1 MATSESDIILIVDD
15 TPTNLAVLS
24 EALTSAN
31 YQVAVA
37 LDGETALEQVA
48 YKPPNLILLDIM
60 MPGIDGFETCRRL
73 KANPDTTQIPIVF
86 MTALSDTVDKVKGL
100 NLGAVD
106 YITKPFQQEE
116 VLARV
121 KVHLELYHLN
131 HSLDCQ
137 VKERTAELS
146 EALDSLQNAQVQL
159 IQNEKMSSLG
169 QLVAGV
175 AHEIN
180 NPVNFIHG
188 NLIHAKGYI
197 ADLLELL
204 RLYQEETPEVNPN
217 IETFSEEIDLDFLK
231 EDLPKLVK
239 SMEVGAD
246 RIQGI
251 IKSLKT
257 FSRANET
264 QFESINI
271 HEGIDSTLLILSN
284 RIKAKSFRRDI
295 QVNKIYGEL
304 PLIDCCS
311 GQLNQVFTNILSN
324 AIDALDESALRQSRD
339 WCPCIEIETAVEG
352 DQVRITIAN
361 NGGTMSREVQDHL
374 FEPFFTTKPRGKG
387 TGMGLSISHQIIT
400 EKHGGQLQCQVEG
413 DRVVFVIEIPIRQTI
428 ASIPEPHQPE
438 QQQATRQS

>member
-1 MATSESDIILIVDD
+1 MSNPESDIILVVDD

-24 EALTSAN
+24 EALSTAH

-37 LDGETALEQVA
+37 LDGETALEQVS
-48 YKPPNLILLDIM
+48 YKPPHLILLDVM

-73 KANPDTTQIPIVF
+73 KANPDTADIPIIF
-86 MTALSDTVDKVKGL
+86 TTALSDTVDKVKGL

-106 YITKPFQQEE
+106 YITKPFEQEE

-131 HSLDCQ
+131 HRLESQ

-146 EALDSLQNAQVQL
+146 EALERLQQTQL
-159 IQNEKMSSLG
+159 QLVQNEKMSSLG

-188 NLIHAKGYI
+188 NLIHAKEYI
-197 ADLLELL
+197 TDLLTLL
-204 RLYQEETPEVNPN
+204 TLYQESTPEVNP
-217 IETFSEEIDLDFLK
+217 EVREFADEIDVEFLK

-239 SMEVGAD
+239 SMEVGAG

-251 IKSLKT
+251 IASLKT
-257 FSRANET
+257 FSRATDREFNET
-264 QFESINI
+264 NV
-271 HEGIDSTLLILSN
+271 HEGIESTLLILSN
-284 RIKAKSFRRDI
+284 RIKAKSFRPQIEVRRS
-295 QVNKIYGEL
+295 YGEL
-304 PLIDCCS
+304 PLIDSFS

-324 AIDALDESALRQSRD
+324 AMDALDEAALSQNPG
-339 WCPCIEIETAVEG
+339 WQPYIEISTSVEREW
-352 DQVRITIAN
+352 VAIAISN
-361 NGGTMSREVQDHL
+361 NGGSIPPEIQEHL
-374 FEPFFTTKPRGKG
+374 FDAFFTTKPPGKG

-400 EKHGGQLQCQVEG
+400 QTHGGRLSCEVEG
-413 DRVVFVIEIPIRQTI
+413 DRVCFRIEIPIQQRLTPPAREPQTAI
-428 ASIPEPHQPE
+428 D
-438 QQQATRQS
+438 

>member
-24 EALTSAN
+24 ESLTSAN

-48 YKPPNLILLDIM
+48 YKPPNLILLDVM

-73 KANPDTTQIPIVF
+73 KANPDTTQIPIIF

-131 HSLDCQ
+131 HNLADQ

-188 NLIHAKGYI
+188 NLIHAKEYI

-204 RLYQEETPEVNPN
+204 RRYEEQTENINPD
-217 IETFSEEIDLDFLK
+217 IETFAQEIDFEFLK

-239 SMEVGAD
+239 SMEVGAG

-264 QFESINI
+264 QFESMNI

-284 RIKAKSFRRDI
+284 RIKAKSFRPDI
-295 QVNKIYGEL
+295 QIDKIYGEL

-324 AIDALDESALRQSRD
+324 AIDALDDSALRQSQD
-339 WCPCIEIETAVEG
+339 WRPCIEIKTAVQG
-352 DQVRITIAN
+352 DQVSITIAN
-361 NGGTMSREVQDHL
+361 NGGTLSREVQDHL

-400 EKHGGQLQCQVEG
+400 EKHGGQLQCQVDG
-413 DRVVFVIEIPIRQTI
+413 DRVKFVIEIPIRQPIT
-428 ASIPEPHQPE
+428 PTPHPH
-438 QQQATRQS
+438 QATRQS

>member
-1 MATSESDIILIVDD
+1 MPTSESDIILIVDD

-37 LDGETALEQVA
+37 LDGDTAIEQVA
-48 YKPPNLILLDIM
+48 YKPPNLILLDVM
-60 MPGIDGFETCRRL
+60 MPGIDGFETCRQL
-73 KANPDTTQIPIVF
+73 KANPETAQIPVIF

-100 NLGAVD
+100 SLGAVD

-131 HSLDCQ
+131 HSLDRQ

-146 EALDSLQNAQVQL
+146 EALDSLQKAQVQL

-188 NLIHAKGYI
+188 NLIHAKEYI

-204 RLYQEETPEVNPN
+204 RLYQENTPDVNPDVQA
-217 IETFSEEIDLDFLK
+217 FAEEIDFEFLK
-231 EDLPKLVK
+231 ADLPNLVK
-239 SMEVGAD
+239 SMEVGAG

-295 QVNKIYGEL
+295 QVNRVYGNL

-324 AIDALDESALRQSRD
+324 AIDALDESASHQPQD
-339 WCPCIEIETAVEG
+339 WRPCIEIHTAVEG
-352 DQVRITIAN
+352 EQASITISN
-361 NGGTMSREVQDHL
+361 NGATMPAAVQEHL

-400 EKHGGQLQCQVEG
+400 EKHRGQLHCQVEG
-413 DRVVFVIEIPIRQTI
+413 DRVEFVIQIPIRQAI
-428 ASIPEPHQPE
+428 APTPRQHQ
-438 QQQATRQS
+438 TTSHSTTSH

>member
-1 MATSESDIILIVDD
+1 MSNPESDIILVVDD

-24 EALTSAN
+24 EALSTAH

-37 LDGETALEQVA
+37 LDGETALEQVS
-48 YKPPNLILLDIM
+48 YKPPHLILLDVM

-73 KANPDTTQIPIVF
+73 KANPDTADIPIIF
-86 MTALSDTVDKVKGL
+86 TTALSDTVDKVKGL

-131 HSLDCQ
+131 HRLESQ

-146 EALDSLQNAQVQL
+146 EALERLQQTQL
-159 IQNEKMSSLG
+159 QLVQNEKMSSLG

-188 NLIHAKGYI
+188 NLIHAKEYI
-197 ADLLELL
+197 RDLLALVN
-204 RLYQEETPEVNPN
+204 LYQASTPAVNPEVQAFANA
-217 IETFSEEIDLDFLK
+217 IDFDFLK

-239 SMEVGAD
+239 SMEVGAG

-251 IKSLKT
+251 ISSLKN
-257 FSRANET
+257 FSRMNDNEFNET
-264 QFESINI
+264 NVK
-271 HEGIDSTLLILSN
+271 EGIESTLLILSN
-284 RIKAKSFRRDI
+284 RIKAKSFRPQIEVR
-295 QVNKIYGEL
+295 KSYGEL
-304 PLIDCCS
+304 PLIESCR

-324 AIDALDESALRQSRD
+324 AIDALDEAAVSQNPGWL
-339 WCPCIEIETAVEG
+339 PYIEISTSVEG
-352 DQVRITIAN
+352 ESVAIAISN
-361 NGGTMSREVQDHL
+361 NGGSITPEVQEHL
-374 FEPFFTTKPRGKG
+374 FDTFFTTKPQGKG

-400 EKHGGQLQCQVEG
+400 QTHGGRLSCEVEG
-413 DRVVFVIEIPIRQTI
+413 DRVCFLIEIPIQQRLSPPSREPQT
-428 ASIPEPHQPE
+428 ASH
-438 QQQATRQS
+438 S

>member
-1 MATSESDIILIVDD
+1 MSTCESDIILIVDD

-24 EALTSAN
+24 EALTGAN

-37 LDGETALEQVA
+37 LDGETALEQVG
-48 YKPPNLILLDIM
+48 YKAPHLILLDVM
-60 MPGIDGFETCRRL
+60 MPGIDGFETCRQL
-73 KANPDTTQIPIVF
+73 KANPETAQIPIIF

-131 HSLDCQ
+131 HSLDQQ

-146 EALDSLQNAQVQL
+146 EALDSLQKAQVQL

-188 NLIHAKGYI
+188 NLIHAKEYVS
-197 ADLLELL
+197 DLLELL
-204 RLYQEETPEVNPN
+204 RLYQEQTPGVNPEV
-217 IETFSEEIDLDFLK
+217 EAFAAEIDFEFVK

-239 SMEVGAD
+239 SMEVGAG

-257 FSRANET
+257 FSRANDT

-284 RIKAKSFRRDI
+284 RIKAKSFRCDI
-295 QVNKIYGEL
+295 RVNKVYGDL
-304 PLIDCCS
+304 PLIDCSS

-324 AIDALDESALRQSRD
+324 AIDALDESATDQPQD
-339 WCPCIEIETAVEG
+339 WIPRIDIQTAVEG
-352 DQVRITIAN
+352 DQVSITITN
-361 NGGTMSREVQDHL
+361 NGGTMPPEVQERL

-400 EKHGGQLQCQVEG
+400 EKHGGQLHCRVEG
-413 DRVVFVIEIPIRQTI
+413 DRVMFVIQIPIQQTI
-428 ASIPEPHQPE
+428 APSPGDRQPTHQ
-438 QQQATRQS
+438 S

>member
-1 MATSESDIILIVDD
+1 MPTSESDIILIVDD

-37 LDGETALEQVA
+37 LDGDTAIEQVA
-48 YKPPNLILLDIM
+48 YKPPNLILLDVM
-60 MPGIDGFETCRRL
+60 MPGIDGFETCRQL
-73 KANPDTTQIPIVF
+73 KANPETAQIPVIF

-100 NLGAVD
+100 SLGAVD

-131 HSLDCQ
+131 HSLDRQ

-146 EALDSLQNAQVQL
+146 EALDSLQKAQVQL

-188 NLIHAKGYI
+188 NLIHAKEYI

-204 RLYQEETPEVNPN
+204 RLYQENTPDVNPDVQA
-217 IETFSEEIDLDFLK
+217 FAEEIDFEFLK
-231 EDLPKLVK
+231 ADLPNLVK
-239 SMEVGAD
+239 SMEVGAG

-295 QVNKIYGEL
+295 QVNRVYGDL

-324 AIDALDESALRQSRD
+324 AIDALDESASHQPQD
-339 WCPCIEIETAVEG
+339 WRPCIEIHTAVEG
-352 DQVRITIAN
+352 EQASITISN
-361 NGGTMSREVQDHL
+361 NGATMPAAVQEHL

-400 EKHGGQLQCQVEG
+400 EKHRGQLHCQVEG
-413 DRVVFVIEIPIRQTI
+413 DRVEFVIQIPIRQAI
-428 ASIPEPHQPE
+428 APTPRQHQTTSH
-438 QQQATRQS
+438 QTTSH

>member
-24 EALTSAN
+24 ESLTSAN

-48 YKPPNLILLDIM
+48 YKPPNLILLDVM

-73 KANPDTTQIPIVF
+73 KANPDTTQIPIIF

-131 HSLDCQ
+131 HNLAGQ

-146 EALDSLQNAQVQL
+146 EALDSLQKAQVQL

-188 NLIHAKGYI
+188 NLIHAKEYI
-197 ADLLELL
+197 TDLLELL
-204 RLYQEETPEVNPN
+204 RLYEEQTQNANPD
-217 IETFSEEIDLDFLK
+217 IETFAEEIDFEFLK

-239 SMEVGAD
+239 SMEVGAG

-284 RIKAKSFRRDI
+284 RIKAKSFRPDI
-295 QVNKIYGEL
+295 QVHKIYGEL

-324 AIDALDESALRQSRD
+324 AIDALDESALRQPQD
-339 WCPCIEIETAVEG
+339 WRPYIEIETAIQG
-352 DQVRITIAN
+352 DQVSITIAN
-361 NGGTMSREVQDHL
+361 NGGTMSPEVQDHL

-400 EKHGGQLQCQVEG
+400 EKHGGQLHCRVEG
-413 DRVVFVIEIPIRQTI
+413 DRVEFVIEIPIRQTLT
-428 ASIPEPHQPE
+428 PTPHPH
-438 QQQATRQS
+438 QATRQS

>member
-1 MATSESDIILIVDD
+1 MSTSESDIILIVDD

-24 EALTSAN
+24 EALTSAK

-37 LDGETALEQVA
+37 LDGETAIEQVA
-48 YKPPNLILLDIM
+48 YKPPHLILLDVM
-60 MPGIDGFETCRRL
+60 MPGIDGFETCRQL
-73 KANPDTTQIPIVF
+73 KENPETAQIPIIF

-100 NLGAVD
+100 SLGAVD

-131 HSLDCQ
+131 HSLDRQ

-146 EALDSLQNAQVQL
+146 EALNSLQKAQVQL
-159 IQNEKMSSLG
+159 VQNEKMSSLG

-188 NLIHAKGYI
+188 NLIHAKEYI
-197 ADLLELL
+197 SDLLELL
-204 RLYQEETPEVNPN
+204 RLYQEKTPDINPD
-217 IETFSEEIDLDFLK
+217 IEEFADEIDFEFLK
-231 EDLPKLVK
+231 ADLPNLVK
-239 SMEVGAD
+239 SMEVGAG

-257 FSRANET
+257 FSRVNET
-264 QFESINI
+264 KFESIDI

-284 RIKAKSFRRDI
+284 RIKAKSFRPDI
-295 QVNKIYGEL
+295 QVKKVYGDL

-324 AIDALDESALRQSRD
+324 GIDALDESASHQSQD
-339 WCPCIEIETAVEG
+339 WHPCIEIHTAVEG
-352 DQVRITIAN
+352 EQARITISN
-361 NGGTMSREVQDHL
+361 NGGTMPREVQEHL

-400 EKHGGQLQCQVEG
+400 EKHRGQLHCRVEG
-413 DRVVFVIEIPIRQTI
+413 DRVIFVIEIPIRQAI
-428 ASIPEPHQPE
+428 APAPRQHQ
-438 QQQATRQS
+438 TTSY